1 MNYRRKYGSSC
12 FVAIVALLC
21 ATSFDAALA
30 QTAPSLGSAS
40 SFAALGSTTVTC
52 TGLST
57 ITGDVGVSPGSAVT
71 GFPPCTV
78 VGGAIQA
85 GNTAAFQAH
94 HDATLAYAALV
105 AETCTTNLTGQDL
118 GGLTLASGVYCF
130 NSSAELTGTLNLTGG
145 GPWIFQ
151 IGTTLT
157 TASNAS
163 VLVNGNGSSQGCA
176 PGVFWAVGTSAT
188 LGAGTQFQGIILALV
203 SDTVVSGANVSGGV
217 FALSGAVTLDTNNVS
232 ACSSGGVPPAAGTV
246 KVTGGGQIQVPDPT
260 SPGTATF
267 GFNAGTGNGGH
278 FNYVN
283 RVNGLHV
290 DGPVNDVVVIAFNPD
305 GSPKTVLFSGTC
317 GQGCSFSV
325 TVEDHGEPG
334 TSDEF
339 GVTVTGTI
347 SEVRSQRVISGG
359 NIQFHK

>member
-1 MNYRRKYGSSC
+1 MKYHQKYVSSC
-12 FVAIVALLC
+12 FLAIAALLC
-21 ATSFDAALA
+21 AADVALA

-40 SFAALGSTTVTC
+40 TFAVLGSSTVTC
-52 TGLST
+52 TGVST

-71 GFPPCTV
+71 GFPAPCTV
-78 VGGAIQA
+78 AGTIQA
-85 GNTAAFQAH
+85 GNAAAFQAH
-94 HDATLAYAALV
+94 HDAALAYTALV
-105 AETCTTNLTGQDL
+105 AQTCTTANNLTGQDL
-118 GGLTLASGVYCF
+118 GGLTLGPGVYCF

-163 VLVNGNGSSQGCA
+163 VLVNGSSQGCA
-176 PGVFWAVGTSAT
+176 PGVFWAVGSSAT
-188 LGAGTQFQGIILALV
+188 LGTGTQFQGIILALV
-203 SDTVVSGANVSGGV
+203 SDTVTTNANVSGGV
-217 FALSGAVTLDTNNVS
+217 FALSGAVTLDTNTVN

-283 RVNGLHV
+283 HVNGLHV

-347 SEVRSQRVISGG
+347 SEVRSQRVISRG